1 MKPEELLNLIKS
13 DSIATALIEKADDF
27 MCAERCSL
35 IAPKIRKELFIS
47 RLGILE
53 LYSHNPMLGISV
65 LNKIDNAAINNPIVK
80 EIVSFMK
87 PESFSLPDF
96 SLNSIRNALIAPL
109 DMGGVGLTYEE
120 AFPILEAGVQ
130 SQEIKPIEVEYVRI
144 QLWHS

>member
-13 DSIATALIEKADDF
+13 DAIATTLIESADDF
-27 MCAERCSL
+27 TCAERCSL

-65 LNKIDNAAINNPIVK
+65 LNKIDNSAINNPIVK
-80 EIVSFMK
+80 EVVSFMK

-96 SLNSIRNALIAPL
+96 SLDSVRNTLITPL
-109 DMGGVGLTYEE
+109 NMGGVGLTYEE
-120 AFPILEAGVQ
+120 ALPILEAGVQ
-130 SQEIKPIEVEYVRI
+130 SQEIKPIEVEYVRTR
-144 QLWHS
+144 LWHQ